1 MDKNQTIGFVLIF
14 ALLAVYFWMTPQP
27 EQNKKLPDYEQTE
40 ESADSLRSIKEDQT
54 VEVEIPDSLIQAEW
68 GIFSPAIKGTAT
80 QKTLENEELKVV
92 FSSKGGKI
100 ESATLKKYKDP
111 QGNLVQIISP
121 QNNDLRWKLPTSLPQ
136 GEVSLDQLYFEVT
149 KANSSGL
156 TFRANLGAGKFIEQR
171 YELEPEGYVLAYD
184 LDVSSLQ
191 SNLSGEQV
199 KVSWKDDLRLMEP
212 SMEISRRYS
221 TVNYYSIDG
230 DFDQLTEA
238 SESFQEEEIES
249 PLRWVAMKQ
258 RFFNA
263 ALITDA
269 QFEKAKVTSVAD
281 AADSLTVKKL
291 TADFN
296 VPLATLGEAGN
307 MRYYFGPNEFYTMEK
322 VAEDFEDNVYLGWAV
337 FSPISRYI
345 ILPLFTLLEK
355 FISNYGVLIILMVV
369 LIKLALAPLTYKGY
383 FATAKTK
390 VIQPEVAAIKEKYK
404 DDKQKASQ
412 EQMKLM
418 TQVGANPL
426 SGCLPQ
432 LLQMPIL
439 FSLFMFFPVMIY
451 LRGEPFLWASD
462 LSNYDSILS
471 LSFLPFPIPFYG
483 NHVSAFTLL
492 MAVAQL
498 GSALISGQNMTQPQ
512 ESPIN
517 MKALM
522 YFMPI
527 MLLFFFNS
535 YPAGLTLY
543 YFISSAITIV
553 LMVVIRKFLI
563 DDEKIKAIIE
573 RNREKN
579 KNKKTSSFMSRLE
592 EAQKAQEEAAK
603 RRQALK
609 QQKNRNKRKR

>member
-14 ALLAVYFWMTPQP
+14 ALLAVYFWMAPQP
-27 EQNKKLPDYEQTE
+27 EQNKKLPEDEQTE
-40 ESADSLRSIKEDQT
+40 ESTDSLKSIKEEQT
-54 VEVEIPDSLIQAEW
+54 VTVDIPDSLVQAEW
-68 GIFSPAIKGTAT
+68 GIFSPVIKGTAT
-80 QKTLENEELKVV
+80 QKTLENEELKVT

-100 ESATLKKYKDP
+100 ESVTLKKYKDS
-111 QGNLVQIISP
+111 QGQLVQIISP
-121 QNNDLRWKLPTSLPQ
+121 QNNELRWKLPTSLPQ
-136 GEVSLDQLYFEVT
+136 GEVSLDQLYFEITEATASV
-149 KANSSGL
+149 L
-156 TFRANLGAGKFIEQR
+156 TFRAELGAGKFIEQR
-171 YELEPEGYVLAYD
+171 YELELEGYVLSYD

-191 SNLSGEQV
+191 SNLSDEQV

-230 DFDQLTEA
+230 DFDQLTET
-238 SESFQEEEIES
+238 SESFQEEEIET
-249 PLRWVAMKQ
+249 PLRWIAMKQ

-281 AADSLTVKKL
+281 AADSITVKSL
-291 TADFN
+291 TADFS
-296 VPLATLGEAGN
+296 VPLATLSEEGN
-307 MRYYFGPNEFYTMEK
+307 TRYYFGPNEFYTMEK

-345 ILPLFTLLEK
+345 ILPLFTLLER

-369 LIKLALAPLTYKGY
+369 LIKLALSPLTYKGY

-418 TQVGANPL
+418 TQVGASPL

-451 LRGEPFLWASD
+451 LRGESFLWASD
-462 LSNYDSILS
+462 LSTYDSILN
-471 LSFLPFPIPFYG
+471 LPFKIPFYG
-483 NHVSAFTLL
+483 AHVSAFTLL
-492 MAVAQL
+492 MAVSQL

-522 YFMPI
+522 YFMPV

-543 YFISSAITIV
+543 YFISSAITIA

-609 QQKNRNKRKR
+609 QQKNRGKNKRK